1 MTTTTDSEIKSF
13 QQKVEQICVEMHELY
28 VRQISELMRASNAAE
43 ISAIREIETV
53 FSLVKESTFTER
65 YYEVNRL
72 INMRDS
78 GILSHTDFN
87 RSLAA
92 LHDRHQK
99 YHVFLDT
106 MLDNMI
112 NSVRAYARRDKS

>member
-13 QQKVEQICVEMHELY
+13 QQKIEQLCVEMRELY
-28 VRQISELMRASNAAE
+28 GRQMCKLAIASNAAE
-43 ISAIREIETV
+43 ISAICEIETV
-53 FSLVKESTFTER
+53 FSLLHESSLTER
-65 YYEVNRL
+65 YHEVDRL

-78 GILSHTDFN
+78 GILSYTDFN

-99 YHVFLDT
+99 YHIFLDT
-106 MLDNMI
+106 MLDDMI